1 MRSRRVLGSLGVR
14 NNIGVKCFVVHKA
27 FSTLY
32 LLPPIQLCTRTISCA
47 PFYVSSA
54 RSAPAS
60 QWGRR
65 MYADQAEE
73 EEKPFRSPDFHRVP
87 DIVPEEKLKV
97 YTREEV
103 ANHNTPEGE
112 SCQPLIKL
120 TNSHCITDCWVIVNK
135 RIYNVSLW
143 SDLHPGGRDVLY
155 RVINRFLFVLKQN

>member
-1 MRSRRVLGSLGVR
+1 
-14 NNIGVKCFVVHKA
+14 
-27 FSTLY
+27 
-32 LLPPIQLCTRTISCA
+32 
-47 PFYVSSA
+47 
-54 RSAPAS
+54 
-60 QWGRR
+60 

-87 DIVPEEKLKV
+87 DIVPDEKLKV

-155 RVINRFLFVLKQN
+155 RVINQFLFWWLEKLTLALECRKGCH

>member
-1 MRSRRVLGSLGVR
+1 MR

-103 ANHNTPEGE
+103 ANHNTPEGKP
-112 SCQPLIKL
+112 CQPLIKF
-120 TNSHCITDCWVIVNK
+120 S
-135 RIYNVSLW
+135 
-143 SDLHPGGRDVLY
+143 
-155 RVINRFLFVLKQN
+155 F